1 MTIKSH
7 FVDVLDIHS
16 FAKIFTCS
24 SRHDEIYALTVS
36 KTPLGSFS
44 VFLLKLL
51 NRRVKILDSYFKEEQ
66 HNRYTTFHDNVI
78 DIFIKNFE
86 PQFKKNL
93 TINGFCSEKEDGYIA
108 RYLTIKIWETISR
121 QIELLESI
129 LVFKSYVN
137 SGVVILQSTL
147 CDKHIIE
154 TYIKHNLN
162 LNFYNTVFRTKLP
175 IRESNWMDRMQRS
188 PSLIMSLM
196 MFVYSFS
203 EFIVAVL
210 LALKVKVINRDKYHC
225 SSYDVMA
232 IIYQPNPSQ
241 GYNDIFWADRLKSKH
256 SRKILGVNIRPLS
269 KSANHF
275 YSDRC
280 DNLFYL
286 SKVFDV
292 FSSNSNLPRRKIAL
306 IFLKKIF
313 KYRSYIWKTS
323 VNSELPLFLKA
334 LLLRL
339 HIRVITYES
348 LLCATNTSVTWSMV
362 EGNEVNTLSIT
373 LAAGRVNGIGLGTTW
388 SMPYIPS
395 ISEAVSRNHVFFVWG
410 ERQKRIFEKAGRI
423 VDSYVMAGYPT
434 AGFYNKKAIENKN
447 NPEWLMKIKKRRGIQ
462 YVVTFYDNICFDDII
477 LNCNDLNA
485 LYNILSRWVETKSDV
500 LLVLKSKRLSEIK
513 LKSETRQR
521 IEGLIE
527 KDFIYVRE
535 EKADLEAGLISNVVV
550 GISSS
555 SLACV
560 SATYGIPCLLYDRHR
575 VLLHEPPELNN
586 IITFTDIERLPELLE
601 SNLTASHDKENSG
614 NRIDAFSD
622 SKGEIRICD
631 YINMEI
637 TRRVN

>member
-1 MTIKSH
+1 MPIKSH

-16 FAKIFTCS
+16 FAKIFRCS
-24 SRHDEIYALTVS
+24 SRHDEIYTLTVS
-36 KTPLGSFS
+36 TSLLGFFTI
-44 VFLLKLL
+44 FLLKLL
-51 NRRVKILDSYFKEEQ
+51 NRRVIIVDSYFKGEED
-66 HNRYTTFHDNVI
+66 NRYTTFHDNVI

-93 TINGFCSEKEDGYIA
+93 TINGFCSEKENGYIA

-129 LVFKSYVN
+129 LVFKSHVN
-137 SGVVILQSTL
+137 NGAVILQSTL
-147 CDKHIIE
+147 CDQHIIE
-154 TYIKHNLN
+154 TYIKHKLN
-162 LNFYNTVFRTKLP
+162 LTFYNTVFRTKLP
-175 IRESNWMDRMQRS
+175 IRESNWIDRTQRS
-188 PSLIMSLM
+188 PSLIMSVM

-210 LALKVKVINRDKYHC
+210 SALKVKVINKDKYHC
-225 SSYDVMA
+225 ASYDVMA

-241 GYNDIFWADRLKSKH
+241 GYNDIFWADRLKGKY
-256 SRKILGVNIRPLS
+256 SRKILGVSIRPLS
-269 KSANHF
+269 KSANNF
-275 YSDRC
+275 YSDIC
-280 DNLFYL
+280 DDLFYL
-286 SKVFDV
+286 SKAFDV
-292 FSSNSNLPRRKIAL
+292 FSSNNNLPRRKIAL

-323 VNSELPLFLKA
+323 FNSELPLFLRA

-348 LLCATNTSVTWSMV
+348 LLCATNTSVTWSML

-373 LAAGRVNGIGLGTTW
+373 LAAGRVNGVGLGTTW
-388 SMPYIPS
+388 SMPYSPRIY
-395 ISEAVSRNHVFFVWG
+395 EAISRNHVFFIWG
-410 ERQKRIFEKAGRI
+410 ERQKRIFEKAGMI
-423 VDSYVMAGYPT
+423 VDSYVMVGYPT
-434 AGFYNKKAIENKN
+434 AGFYNKKAIENEN
-447 NPEWLMKIKKRRGIQ
+447 NPEWLMEIKKRRDIQ

-477 LNCNDLNA
+477 MNCDDLNS
-485 LYNILSRWVETKSDV
+485 LYNILSSWVEKKSDV
-500 LLVLKSKRLSEIK
+500 LLVFKSKRISELK

-555 SLACV
+555 SLACI

-575 VLLHEPPELNN
+575 VLQQDPPELNN
-586 IITFTDIERLPELLE
+586 VITFTDFERLPKLLE
-601 SNLTASHDKENSG
+601 SNLTASRDMENSG

-637 TRRVN
+637 TSRAK